1 MNPVQ
6 VIEKAKS
13 LGVSLHLTD
22 KHLIRFKG
30 DSKSIDEVMPLLQ
43 AHKVQLIQWL
53 EFSGLYDYLAPLSEW
68 TGADYQEWCKD
79 LAEQPELTMECLRAL
94 KHSWG
99 RGGYGCLTLA
109 DWLSRETKNKLR
121 LDLSKWATNLSQ
133 MSN

>member
-68 TGADYQEWCKD
+68 TGADHQEWCKD
-79 LAEQPELTMECLRAL
+79 LIEQPDLTMVCLRAL
-94 KHSWG
+94 KLSWD
-99 RGGYGCLTLA
+99 RGSYGCLTQRHWN
-109 DWLSRETKNKLR
+109 DRETKNFSSR
-121 LDLSKWATNLSQ
+121 L
-133 MSN
+133 